1 MFLENAVSSITH
13 TSNKR
18 HSVLNSPIGK
28 IVVED
33 INHDFSPLHL
43 MSQSNNKNNT
53 PMLSSLE
60 KILFETDEVYNEGK
74 YNKQLIINIVTV
86 V

>member
-13 TSNKR
+13 TSNKK

-28 IVVED
+28 MVTED

-53 PMLSSLE
+53 SNMFSSA
-60 KILFETDEVYNEGK
+60 KNNTDK
-74 YNKQLIINIVTV
+74 LMTRTQINM
-86 V
+86 